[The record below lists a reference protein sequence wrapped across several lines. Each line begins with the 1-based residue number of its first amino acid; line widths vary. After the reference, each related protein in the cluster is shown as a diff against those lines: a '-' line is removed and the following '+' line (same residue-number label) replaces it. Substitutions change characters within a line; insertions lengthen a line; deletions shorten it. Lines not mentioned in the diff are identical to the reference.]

1 MGIPNYVPNAGAIW
15 GSDYSN
21 NVSKPAPVPYD
32 PGDPRTWGAKQAKDE
47 KDMLDK
53 LQADAVARD
62 KGFLGR
68 VTPALQD
75 TTPEFQQL
83 GSARANQQASL
94 DNLRKS
100 AMGLGPSFA
109 NAQTQQALGARINS
123 MAPVG
128 NALQQRAAM
137 FGGNL
142 GIGQTAAQGGQA
154 RGAEMGA
161 ALGAYGTGSQAIR
174 GGDLAGQQ
182 AAIDLAAKQRA
193 IQLQAARANQGITQ
207 GFEGLDLDKAIA
219 QTKADQGWYQNQ
231 LQRREGTADDNMK
244 KTQAMISTMA
254 AAASMAALS
263 DRRVKKAVR

>member
-1 MGIPNYVPNAGAIW
+1 MGIPNYVPDASKIW
-15 GSDYSN
+15 GSSYSN
-21 NVSKPAPVPYD
+21 NVGNPAED
-32 PGDPRTWGAKQAKDE
+32 PNSAEAWKKRQAKTE
-47 KDMLDK
+47 QDMLDK

-83 GSARANQQASL
+83 GQARANQQASL
-94 DNLRKS
+94 DNLRNS
-100 AMGLGPSFA
+100 AMGLGPSYA

-142 GIGQTAAQGGQA
+142 GLGQTAAQGAQA
-154 RGAEMGA
+154 RGTEMGA
-161 ALGAYGTGSQAIR
+161 ALGAYGTGAQAIR

-182 AAIDLAAKQRA
+182 AAIDFAAKQRA
-193 IQLQAARANQGITQ
+193 LQLQAAKSNQGITQ
-207 GFEGLDLDKAIA
+207 GFEGLDIEKAIA

-231 LQRREGTADDNMK
+231 LARREGTNEDNMK

-254 AAASMAALS
+254 AVASMAAMS